1 MKKLLVMA
9 ALATLVATSA
19 FAASG
24 VITGSAHDLSA
35 YSSNTDELCVYCHT
49 PHGGSFDAPLWNRG
63 VDSMAAYTAYTS
75 ATFDATASLAVGD
88 AQLCMTCHDG
98 DMSDALT
105 NPPAGGQPDFLV
117 PGPGGS
123 TFSSTANIGGDA
135 AKLTN
140 DHPVGFVY
148 DTALAG
154 TDGELHD
161 PAATPAVDAL
171 LFAGEM
177 WCSSCHDVHKPG
189 TVAASDIPFLR
200 STNNGSALCLT
211 CHNK

>member
-24 VITGSAHDLSA
+24 VITNSAHDLSG
-35 YSSNTDELCVYCHT
+35 YSNNTDELCVYCHT
-49 PHGGSFDAPLWNRG
+49 PHGGSDDAPLWNRG
-63 VDSMAAYTAYTS
+63 VADMTLYNEYTS
-75 ATFDATASLAVGD
+75 ATLNAVADLTVGD

-98 DMSDALT
+98 VMNDALT
-105 NPPAGGQPDFLV
+105 NPPGTANPNFLGI
-117 PGPGGS
+117 PGS
-123 TFSSTANIGGDA
+123 ETFTGTANIGADDM
-135 AKLTN
+135 TN

-148 DTALAG
+148 NTALA
-154 TDGELHD
+154 TLDTELHD
-161 PAATPAVDAL
+161 PAATPAVAAL
-171 LFAGEM
+171 LFSGEM

-189 TVAASDIPFLR
+189 LAANSDVPFLR
-200 STNNGSALCLT
+200 ETNNGSALCLT